1 MHRYEAP
8 AGLAFGQIV
17 MCCRLDRDALLP
29 GNAPARASS
38 QRLTGNL
45 STGGEM
51 PDPGIV
57 DQNVDGAECRKRPLH
72 HRRDFI
78 RFLQIG
84 EIVAR

>member
-1 MHRYEAP
+1 
-8 AGLAFGQIV
+8 
-17 MCCRLDRDALLP
+17 
-29 GNAPARASS
+29 
-38 QRLTGNL
+38 
-45 STGGEM
+45 M